1 MHVGGTSSRL
11 VHLGLGPVPWQDR
24 AGYVLATG
32 TVHLFS
38 GGNAQ
43 LSCVHRV
50 TGPREARLLTPQ
62 LISALACGNRPGA
75 WVQGLHCLRLLV
87 SGAGCCLSPVP
98 ISKNGDS

>member
-1 MHVGGTSSRL
+1 MGGTSSHL
-11 VHLGLGPVPWQDR
+11 VHLDLGPVPWQDR

-50 TGPREARLLTPQ
+50 TGSQGHRAQGGPAAHTPAHLRTGLRQQAGSLGTGSTLPPAAGVWSWLLSEPRPY
-62 LISALACGNRPGA
+62 I
-75 WVQGLHCLRLLV
+75 
-87 SGAGCCLSPVP
+87 
-98 ISKNGDS
+98 